1 MSDPFNLILHLES
14 KGLIFG
20 KDFTISEEGKLILY
34 FPTNKKISEKI
45 VERQQRLYS
54 SNKNENTLVSIRIL
68 LEKIA
73 TNAGNH
79 QYFDNVLGY
88 VGDRIT
94 CTIGNEPYLALAYLE
109 NFAEGTENKFPDLK
123 KIPFRHYI
131 VNEVLDEDDQIELLT
146 NLDKYSIPPKNI
158 QNEAIE
164 NVLMDI
170 ALSFNCDLENDLG
183 DEIIH
188 SIGESLMPINAFRF
202 IDKVWTSEKV
212 PIKKIIKMMEQRS
225 IK

>member
-1 MSDPFNLILHLES
+1 M
-14 KGLIFG
+14 
-20 KDFTISEEGKLILY
+20 
-34 FPTNKKISEKI
+34 
-45 VERQQRLYS
+45 
-54 SNKNENTLVSIRIL
+54 
-68 LEKIA
+68 
-73 TNAGNH
+73 
-79 QYFDNVLGY
+79 
-88 VGDRIT
+88 
-94 CTIGNEPYLALAYLE
+94 
-109 NFAEGTENKFPDLK
+109 
-123 KIPFRHYI
+123 
-131 VNEVLDEDDQIELLT
+131 LDEDDQIELLT